1 MNEEMVQI
9 KESVR
14 KEKIINFFK
23 NNKKKIIIFI
33 LLVILLINFYYFFNK
48 FSQIKREKISDNYIY
63 ASVLLDN
70 DKKNEAKKIFKNIIL
85 ENKSPYALLSLYQ
98 IMKFENNL
106 TEISN
111 FIDILIEKNDDQKDL
126 RDLLIYKKNLLLSET
141 REENEILLSMNKI
154 INSESLWKDHA
165 LIFLGDYYFSKK
177 KFDNSKEF
185 YQRVLLNNEAD
196 PLLKKEAD
204 SRIKKI
210 TNVQN

>member
-1 MNEEMVQI
+1 MSEEIAQI

-23 NNKKKIIIFI
+23 NNIKKVIIFI
-33 LLVILLINFYYFFNK
+33 LLIILLVNFYYFFDK

-70 DKKNEAKKIFKNIIL
+70 DKKNEAKDIFKNIIL

-98 IMKFENNL
+98 IMKFEDNL

-111 FIDILIEKNDDQKDL
+111 LIDILIEKNNDQKDL

-141 REENEILLSMNKI
+141 REESEILLSMNKI
-154 INSESLWKDHA
+154 INNESLWKDHA

-204 SRIKKI
+204 SRIKRF